1 MEALVQQTSCPV
13 KSELLAAR
21 SGPVVLGETFAH
33 KNRVRSKAGAQGDP
47 MQKTAGKDVAVGG
60 ASRGKVEL
68 FSFCVV
74 CSSIIAFLIIINY
87 YYIHQYTIYYYNTP

>member
-60 ASRGKVEL
+60 ASRGRWSSSLFAWFVLRSSL
-68 FSFCVV
+68 FSSQF
-74 CSSIIAFLIIINY
+74 IIFIN
-87 YYIHQYTIYYYNTP
+87 TPYYNTP

>member
-68 FSFCVV
+68 FFFAV
-74 CSSIIAFLIIINY
+74 CSSIIAFLIINN